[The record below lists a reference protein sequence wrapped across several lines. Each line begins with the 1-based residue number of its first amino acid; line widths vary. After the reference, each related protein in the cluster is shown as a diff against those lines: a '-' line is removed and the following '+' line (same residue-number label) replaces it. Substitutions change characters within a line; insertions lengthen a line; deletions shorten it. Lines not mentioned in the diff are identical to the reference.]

1 MAKQRSKIEPMNK
14 LSVEGFQHAIQATH
28 GAKAKLVERVPVHET
43 FDGDVVWTGEVLVF
57 QLQGHPT
64 ASRCYA
70 WEVGGE
76 VIVVLHRPPVDSPVA
91 AVRASILAEEGAT

>member
-1 MAKQRSKIEPMNK
+1 MND
-14 LSVEGFQHAIQATH
+14 LPISGFQQAIQATH
-28 GAKAKLVERVPVHET
+28 GAKAELVERVPVHET
-43 FDGDVVWTGEVLVF
+43 FEGDVVWTGEVLVF

-64 ASRCYA
+64 ASRCYAWEVYA

-91 AVRASILAEEGAT
+91 AVRASIVAGKGEDS